1 MSDEGSLISAGLRIV
16 NRHKRYIFWFWVLNL
31 TLAEF
36 GTAAFRNQMHG
47 GLDHSLLAD
56 KLLHGFALLVFV
68 ELLTRPET
76 GSMTGST
83 MPAMYFAILFFLT
96 TLLLMPGVLEGYTS
110 EGRLSREEFFLA
122 CGRNLWRFVRL
133 LLFFAIIA
141 GPIAGMLFGIKAA
154 LVKVAGKSTNEMAPF
169 YTSLLTSLVIFL
181 TLTGIRIWFDLAQVD
196 VGVRDQ
202 SAVRKSVAA
211 GFRYARRHLFR
222 LLATYSGIA
231 LVGLLV
237 LVAGVWIWHA
247 LVRPSSVFGTFLV
260 SQVMLILWLWARF
273 WQRAAAV
280 AYYLRESSL
289 PVPLPAV
296 SEPVPLPE
304 PAAPLVPPTPEGAAP
319 A

>member
-1 MSDEGSLISAGLRIV
+1 MSDEESLISAGLRIV

-47 GLDHSLLAD
+47 VLDHSLLAD
-56 KLLHGFALLVFV
+56 KLLHGFDLPVFV

-83 MPAMYFAILFFLT
+83 MPAMYFAILFFLSM
-96 TLLLMPGVLEGYTS
+96 LLLMPGVLEGYTS
-110 EGRLSREEFFLA
+110 EGRLPREEFFLA

-133 LLFFAIIA
+133 LLFFVIIA
-141 GPIAGMLFGIKAA
+141 GPIAGVLFGIKTGLAKLA
-154 LVKVAGKSTNEMAPF
+154 DKSTNEMAAF
-169 YTSLLTSLVIFL
+169 YTSLLTSVLIFFIL
-181 TLTGIRIWFDLAQVD
+181 TAIRIWFDLAQVD
-196 VGVRDQ
+196 VVVRDS

-211 GFRYARRHLFR
+211 GFRYARRHLLR
-222 LLATYSGIA
+222 LLAAYSGIA

-237 LVAGVWIWHA
+237 LLAGIWIWHA
-247 LVRPSSVFGTFLV
+247 LVRPSSILEAFVI

-273 WQRAAAV
+273 WQRASAV
-280 AYYLRESSL
+280 AYYLRESTL
-289 PVPLPAV
+289 PVPVLAV
-296 SEPVPLPE
+296 PELIVPPE
-304 PAAPLVPPTPEGAAP
+304 PAPPLVPPVPEGTSP

>member
-1 MSDEGSLISAGLRIV
+1 MTDEGSLISAGRRIV
-16 NRHKRYIFWFWVLNL
+16 NRNKRYIFWFWLLNL
-31 TLAEF
+31 TLAQF
-36 GTAAFRNQMHG
+36 GTAAFRNQAHG
-47 GLDHSLLAD
+47 VLDHSLFAERLV
-56 KLLHGFALLVFV
+56 HGFDLPVFV

-83 MPAMYFAILFFLT
+83 MPAMYFAILFFLS

-110 EGRLSREEFFLA
+110 EGRLPREEFFLA

-133 LLFFAIIA
+133 LLFFVIIA
-141 GPIAGMLFGIKAA
+141 GPIAGVLFGIKTGLAKLA
-154 LVKVAGKSTNEMAPF
+154 DKSTNEIAAF
-169 YTSLLTSLVIFL
+169 YTSLLTLVVIFFIL
-181 TLTGIRIWFDLAQVD
+181 TCIRIWFDLAQTD
-196 VGVRDQ
+196 VVVRDQ

-211 GFRYARRHLFR
+211 GFRYARQHLFR

-237 LVAGVWIWHA
+237 LVACGWIWHA
-247 LVRPSSVFGTFLV
+247 LVRPSSVFGSFLV

-289 PVPLPAV
+289 PVRLPAV